1 MNSYSVLTVVFDLV
15 INSLLELLLQVS
27 ACKKGLL
34 NAFPCLLLVGRVF
47 KFSSG
52 RQLSAFEN
60 FKCTAR
66 ELGLTHL

>member
-27 ACKKGLL
+27 ACKQGLL
-34 NAFPCLLLVGRVF
+34 NAFPCLLLVDRVF
-47 KFSSG
+47 KFSS
-52 RQLSAFEN
+52 RRELSTFEN

-66 ELGLTHL
+66 ELGLTYL